1 MSYEYMDSVY
11 DGRCGTCKYYKFEGQ
26 YSKGYCDWYRSY
38 YYPDDSCLHWLENTS
53 VGSSGGCFLTSAC
66 CEFKGLSDD
75 CDELTTLRSLRDDY
89 MKDSLFGREMIK
101 IYYDTAPAIV
111 EKIDRMENREDIYN
125 RIYEDITKIVAMVKD
140 KNIDEAV
147 AAYVKMVLWVEK
159 V

>member
-1 MSYEYMDSVY
+1 
-11 DGRCGTCKYYKFEGQ
+11 
-26 YSKGYCDWYRSY
+26 
-38 YYPDDSCLHWLENTS
+38 
-53 VGSSGGCFLTSAC
+53 
-66 CEFKGLSDD
+66 
-75 CDELTTLRSLRDDY
+75 

>member
-1 MSYEYMDSVY
+1 
-11 DGRCGTCKYYKFEGQ
+11 
-26 YSKGYCDWYRSY
+26 
-38 YYPDDSCLHWLENTS
+38 
-53 VGSSGGCFLTSAC
+53 
-66 CEFKGLSDD
+66 
-75 CDELTTLRSLRDDY
+75 
-89 MKDSLFGREMIK
+89 MIK